1 MVIYGKIEEI
11 LRRIIKMKIW
21 KLVSGIMSILFSC
34 VIIFQSCAAG
44 VVNVIEANGNVSG
57 TVGLLFAILLLT
69 GGIVSIATRNKKAG
83 NADLAILFAIAALM
97 GYAICGSFGD
107 MQIWATWALTCSIL
121 SIVALIREDKVE

>member
-1 MVIYGKIEEI
+1 
-11 LRRIIKMKIW
+11 MKIW

-83 NADLAILFAIAALM
+83 MPLSQSCLQL
-97 GYAICGSFGD
+97 
-107 MQIWATWALTCSIL
+107 QHLWATQYAEVSVICKYGLRGL
-121 SIVALIREDKVE
+121 

>member
-1 MVIYGKIEEI
+1 
-11 LRRIIKMKIW
+11 MKIW

-44 VVNVIEANGNVSG
+44 VVNVI
-57 TVGLLFAILLLT
+57 LLLT

-83 NADLAILFAIAALM
+83 NAALAILFAIAALM